1 LEPREIAKIA
11 ARALDGKKA
20 RDIRILGVTDLT
32 VLADFFV
39 IATGT
44 SSTHLR
50 TLTDEVEFELKKKG
64 EMPGHTEGRD
74 SGNWLLLDYG
84 AVIVHI
90 FLEDTRSFY
99 SLEHIWSDAKPW
111 QESEL

>member
-1 LEPREIAKIA
+1 LESRELAKIA
-11 ARALDGKKA
+11 ARALEGKKA
-20 RDIRILGVTDLT
+20 KDIRILGVGDLT

-50 TLTDEVEFELKKKG
+50 TLTGEVELLLKKHG
-64 EMPGHTEGRD
+64 QMPSHTEGRD
-74 SGNWLLLDYG
+74 SGNWLVLDYG
-84 AVIVHI
+84 SVIVHI

-99 SLEHIWSDAKPW
+99 SLERIWSDAKPW
-111 QESEL
+111 TEADL

>member
-1 LEPREIAKIA
+1 MEPKEIAKAA
-11 ARALDGKKA
+11 ARALDSKKA
-20 RDIRILGVTDLT
+20 IDIRILEVTDLT

-44 SSTHLR
+44 SGTHLR
-50 TLTDEVEFELKKKG
+50 TLTDEVEFSLKKK
-64 EMPGHTEGRD
+64 ELLPLHTEGRD
-74 SGNWLLLDYG
+74 SGTWLLLDYG

-111 QESEL
+111 DEADL